1 MPKSDYKIREK
12 FLVFGQPDIREEEIN
27 EVIATLKSK
36 WIGAGP
42 RVKIFEEE
50 FANYIRVKKAI
61 AVNSCTA
68 ALDLSLIVSGI
79 KPGDEII
86 TTPMTFSATAN
97 VICHI
102 GAKPVFVDVDYET
115 MNISPEK
122 IEEAI
127 TEKTKAIIPVH
138 MAGYPCDMDKIMEI
152 TKKHNL
158 IIIEDAAHAVGSI
171 YKGKKIGSLGPLA
184 CFSFY
189 PNKNITTIEG
199 GIVTTQDEELA
210 EKIRMLS
217 NHGLSHDS
225 WKRFS
230 DKLVEGYDTIEAGFN
245 YRMSDVQAAFGIH
258 HLRRY
263 EEENLKRRE
272 EIAKKYDKAFASLPI
287 EIPKMPEGNSRS
299 SRYLYIIRLDL
310 NKLNLD
316 RIKFRQEMY
325 SRNIGT
331 GIHYTAL
338 HLHTLYREKYKYKK
352 GDFPITE
359 EIANR
364 TVSIPLSSALTE
376 DDVNDVI
383 NAVINVCNRFKK

>member
-1 MPKSDYKIREK
+1 MPKSKYKLREK
-12 FLVFGQPDIREEEIN
+12 FLVFGQPDIRGEEIN

-50 FANYIRVKKAI
+50 FAKYVNAKKAI

-68 ALDLSLIVSGI
+68 ALDLCLIASGI

-102 GAKPVFVDVDYET
+102 GAKPVFVDVDYDT
-115 MNISPEK
+115 MNISPKNIEK
-122 IEEAI
+122 AI
-127 TEKTKAIIPVH
+127 TKKTKAIIPVH

-152 TKKHNL
+152 AKKHNL

-210 EKIRMLS
+210 ERIRMLS

-230 DKLVEGYDTIEAGFN
+230 DKLVEGYDTIEPGFN
-245 YRMSDVQAAFGIH
+245 YRMSDVQAAIGMH

-263 EEENLKRRE
+263 EKENLKRRE
-272 EIAKKYDKAFASLPI
+272 EIAKRYDGAFKDLPL
-287 EIPKMPEGNSRS
+287 ETPKMPTGNSRS
-299 SRYLYIIRLDL
+299 SRYLYILRLDL

-316 RIKFRQEMY
+316 RSKFRQEMF

-338 HLHTLYREKYKYKK
+338 HLHTLYKEKYGYKE
-352 GDFPITE
+352 GDFPVAEDISK
-359 EIANR
+359 R

-383 NAVINVCNRFKK
+383 NAVIDVCNKFRK

>member
-1 MPKSDYKIREK
+1 MEKSDYKIREK

-27 EVIATLKSK
+27 EVVETLKSK

-50 FANYIRVKKAI
+50 FAKYVEAKKAI

-79 KPGDEII
+79 KQGDEII
-86 TTPMTFSATAN
+86 TTPMTFSASAN
-97 VICHI
+97 VICHM
-102 GAKPVFVDVDYET
+102 GAKPVFVDVDYDT
-115 MNISPEK
+115 MNISPEN
-122 IEEAI
+122 IEKAI
-127 TEKTKAIIPVH
+127 TKKTKAIIPVH
-138 MAGYPCDMDKIMEI
+138 MAGYPCEMDKIMEI
-152 TKKHNL
+152 AKKHNL
-158 IIIEDAAHAVGSI
+158 VIVEDSAHAVGSI
-171 YKGKKIGSLGPLA
+171 YKGKKIGSLGPLS

-230 DKLVEGYDTIEAGFN
+230 DKLVEGYDTIEPGFN
-245 YRMSDVQAAFGIH
+245 YRMSDVQAALGIH

-263 EEENLKRRE
+263 EEENLKKRE
-272 EIAKKYDKAFASLPI
+272 KIAKKYDKAFSDLPI
-287 EIPKMPEGNSRS
+287 ETPKMPKGNSRS
-299 SRYLYIIRLDL
+299 SRYLYIIRLNL
-310 NKLNLD
+310 EKLNLD
-316 RIKFRQEMY
+316 RSKFRQEMY

-338 HLHTLYREKYKYKK
+338 HLHTLYREKYGYKK
-352 GDFPITE
+352 GDFPIAE
-359 EIANR
+359 DIGNK

-376 DDVNDVI
+376 YDVEDVI
-383 NAVINVCNRFKK
+383 NAIRDVCNRFKK